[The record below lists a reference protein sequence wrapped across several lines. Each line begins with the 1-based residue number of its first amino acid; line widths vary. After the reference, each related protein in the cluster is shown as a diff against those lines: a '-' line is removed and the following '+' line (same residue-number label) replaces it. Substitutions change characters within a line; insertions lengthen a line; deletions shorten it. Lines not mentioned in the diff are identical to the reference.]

1 MMGTAPNWDI
11 DLAFGEEGEAR
22 VASILG
28 LDGSRV
34 EVKTDR
40 LYTQTHRVFVEV
52 AQMPQG
58 HDQWKNSGLMTTQA
72 DYWVFNVGALVIIP
86 TDVLRGCVARRMDE
100 GEQPQ
105 AGGTAGDNPTLG
117 YCLPL
122 QWVIETAA
130 RWSA

>member
-1 MMGTAPNWDI
+1 MGTAPNWDL
-11 DLAFGEEGEAR
+11 DLAFGEAGEAR
-22 VASILG
+22 VANILG
-28 LDGSRV
+28 LNGSRV

-40 LYTQTHRVFVEV
+40 LYTETPRVFVEV
-52 AQMPQG
+52 AQMPTG
-58 HDQWKNSGLMTTQA
+58 HDKFKDSGLLTTQA

-86 TDVLRGCVARRMDE
+86 TDVLRGCVATRMAE
-100 GEQPQ
+100 GDKPQ